1 MTQKCFIKMQD
12 ILHDSIIMNIV
23 LTHKTRS
30 KSLLSRTFSE
40 SNVTHKGSEADFA
53 YLSIPKSN
61 IAPCSKVVLKCQTL
75 GTRVSKVEKC

>member
-1 MTQKCFIKMQD
+1 
-12 ILHDSIIMNIV
+12 MNIV

-30 KSLLSRTFSE
+30 KSLLFRTLSE